1 MNSFYTDSELNSIG
15 FAKLGKNIKVS
26 RKTSFYGASRI
37 SIGDNSRIDDF
48 CVISAGEGGIEI
60 AINVHIACFCSIIGK
75 EKIIMRDFAGLSSHS
90 AIFSS
95 SDDFSGAAM
104 TNPTIPA
111 KYTNVKSAPVILG
124 KHVVVGS
131 HSCILPGV
139 SIGEGS
145 AVGAGSLVTKNIQ
158 EYSIA
163 SGVPAKRIKER
174 NRYFIELEK
183 KYLAE

>member
-60 AINVHIACFCSIIGK
+60 GKNVHIACFCSIIGK
-75 EKIIMRDFAGLSSHS
+75 EKITLCDFAGLSSHS

-95 SDDFSGAAM
+95 SDDFSGSAM

-111 KYTNVKSAPVILG
+111 KYTNVKSAPVYLG
-124 KHVVVGS
+124 RHVVVGS
-131 HSCILPGV
+131 HTCILPSV
-139 SIGEGS
+139 SIGEG
-145 AVGAGSLVTKNIQ
+145 AAIGASSLVTKNIA
-158 EYSIA
+158 EFAIA
-163 SGVPAKRIKER
+163 SGVPCKKIKDR
-174 NRYFIELEK
+174 NRDFLKLEK
-183 KYLAE
+183 EYISE